1 MIEGQNLW
9 SFSDVTVIKSYN
21 LRTTCGTKEELPYDT
36 PDVFDDTVITQGDC
50 VRERKEG
57 GWRWLWGETKDRE
70 DGEKTR
76 EGAGQREEII
86 RGLTDC

>member
-36 PDVFDDTVITQGDC
+36 PDVFDDTMITQRRLRK
-50 VRERKEG
+50 REKG
-57 GWRWLWGETKDRE
+57 
-70 DGEKTR
+70 
-76 EGAGQREEII
+76 
-86 RGLTDC
+86 RGVEVVMGRNKR